1 MFDELDCIFRFV
13 KSFES
18 QGQPVYATLNT
29 VRNQG
34 NENQPIRNGPIRLSI
49 PKSGTTTAK
58 IVTNNRTYQGG
69 NVVSQPIRV
78 QLRQPSSNQNSGQSS
93 NQGGSSGTRT
103 IIQTVQMPRSQQQA
117 QRNRFSSDIF
127 ITTFLIGI
135 WKTRIRNSRYATIKQ
150 NAIIGTTDNGR
161 RVIQSRNYTP
171 SQNTYSKILIH
182 RLHTHGRPRPRRPGP
197 DQS

>member
-1 MFDELDCIFRFV
+1 MFSQKGPQSSSRDKRPVLIIPWFGVGVLFPNDRELGGIFCV
-13 KSFES
+13 PIAKSLKS

-117 QRNRFSSDIF
+117 QRNCFSPS
-127 ITTFLIGI
+127 
-135 WKTRIRNSRYATIKQ
+135 IK
-150 NAIIGTTDNGR
+150 
-161 RVIQSRNYTP
+161 P
-171 SQNTYSKILIH
+171 
-182 RLHTHGRPRPRRPGP
+182 
-197 DQS
+197 

>member
-1 MFDELDCIFRFV
+1 MAPSSDRAIIFFLVFNTSNRSCNTKIKWPASQDCFYIYRDFMKLSRFFKFRSDDPNLFV
-13 KSFES
+13 KSLES

-78 QLRQPSSNQNSGQSS
+78 QLRQPSNQNSGQSS

-117 QRNRFSSDIF
+117 QRNRFFFDS
-127 ITTFLIGI
+127 G
-135 WKTRIRNSRYATIKQ
+135 
-150 NAIIGTTDNGR
+150 
-161 RVIQSRNYTP
+161 
-171 SQNTYSKILIH
+171 
-182 RLHTHGRPRPRRPGP
+182 
-197 DQS
+197 

>member
-1 MFDELDCIFRFV
+1 MPSNFVEVNTLDHFI

-34 NENQPIRNGPIRLSI
+34 NENQPVRNGPIRLSI

-78 QLRQPSSNQNSGQSS
+78 QLRQPSSNQNSSQSS
-93 NQGGSSGTRT
+93 NQGSSGTRT

-117 QRNRFSSDIF
+117 QRNSFS
-127 ITTFLIGI
+127 L
-135 WKTRIRNSRYATIKQ
+135 
-150 NAIIGTTDNGR
+150 
-161 RVIQSRNYTP
+161 
-171 SQNTYSKILIH
+171 
-182 RLHTHGRPRPRRPGP
+182 
-197 DQS
+197 

>member
-1 MFDELDCIFRFV
+1 MVNTLNHFI

-34 NENQPIRNGPIRLSI
+34 NENQPVRNGPIRLSI

-127 ITTFLIGI
+127 
-135 WKTRIRNSRYATIKQ
+135 
-150 NAIIGTTDNGR
+150 GR
-161 RVIQSRNYTP
+161 FQLAFERFQWAFE
-171 SQNTYSKILIH
+171 KL
-182 RLHTHGRPRPRRPGP
+182 G
-197 DQS
+197 

>member
-1 MFDELDCIFRFV
+1 MSSNSCLFHELDCIFRFV

-34 NENQPIRNGPIRLSI
+34 NENQPIKNGPIRLSI
-49 PKSGTTTAK
+49 PKSETTTAK

-117 QRNRFSSDIF
+117 QRNRFSLSIK
-127 ITTFLIGI
+127 TIGLHI
-135 WKTRIRNSRYATIKQ
+135 GANLKDSLGVFQ
-150 NAIIGTTDNGR
+150 NC
-161 RVIQSRNYTP
+161 IQDAHSVDSP
-171 SQNTYSKILIH
+171 VSF
-182 RLHTHGRPRPRRPGP
+182 
-197 DQS
+197 

>member
-1 MFDELDCIFRFV
+1 MVREDFTPYAFWTTSATELLLQPLQSCSGSSPKSIGSKIISYRGVPSNFV
-13 KSFES
+13 EVNTLDHFIKSFES

-34 NENQPIRNGPIRLSI
+34 NENQPVRNGPIRLSI

-78 QLRQPSSNQNSGQSS
+78 QLRQPSSNQNSSQSS
-93 NQGGSSGTRT
+93 NQGSSGTRT

-117 QRNRFSSDIF
+117 QRNRFS
-127 ITTFLIGI
+127 L
-135 WKTRIRNSRYATIKQ
+135 
-150 NAIIGTTDNGR
+150 
-161 RVIQSRNYTP
+161 
-171 SQNTYSKILIH
+171 
-182 RLHTHGRPRPRRPGP
+182 
-197 DQS
+197 